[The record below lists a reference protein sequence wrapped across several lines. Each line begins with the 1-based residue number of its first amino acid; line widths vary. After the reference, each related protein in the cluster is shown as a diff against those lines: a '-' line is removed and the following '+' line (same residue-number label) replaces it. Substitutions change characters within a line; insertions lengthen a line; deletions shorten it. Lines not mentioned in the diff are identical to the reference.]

1 MQGGPV
7 NEVTEKRNTRRFILA
22 NGMQSV
28 GDQVINAKTV
38 LPWLLS
44 SMGAASWLV
53 ALLVPIRES
62 GSMLPQAALMGWL
75 ASKRRRSGV
84 WIMGSLIQGVSVALM
99 AVVAAL
105 GTGTWGGIGV
115 VVTLAGMS
123 LGRSLT
129 SISSKDVMGRTI
141 TKGRRGRV
149 NGLSTVVGGVVA
161 LTVGLAIRFAGSE
174 ELPGWVLVAMI
185 GGGAV
190 MWFLAAMV
198 FSRVEEPDIE
208 ADGRSESWFRATLQL
223 LRDDAKFRNFVIVRS
238 LLLASAL
245 APAFMV
251 SLAVSRGSDALSG
264 LGPYMIASGVAA
276 LVAGRISG
284 WFADR
289 SSRDA
294 MSWSALA
301 ASILLLVVVAVAQWG
316 SDDVVAWAM
325 PVLFFL
331 ISVIHTQVRVA
342 RKTYVVDM
350 AEGDQRTTYVA
361 VANTA
366 MGVLLLVTGAV
377 SGVIAT
383 LGDVA
388 ALLFLA
394 VIGIVGTVMA
404 RRLPDVSVGT

>member
-1 MQGGPV
+1 MQGGAV
-7 NEVTEKRNTRRFILA
+7 TTEKRNTRRFILA

-38 LPWLLS
+38 LPWLLAG
-44 SMGAASWLV
+44 MGAASWLV

-75 ASKRRRSGV
+75 TSKRRRSGV

-99 AVVAAL
+99 AGIAAV
-105 GTGTWGGIGV
+105 GTGTWAGIGV
-115 VVTLAGMS
+115 VATLAGMS

-141 TKGRRGRV
+141 SKGRRGRV

-161 LTVGLAIRFAGSE
+161 LTVGLAIRFAGPE

-185 GGGAV
+185 GSGAV
-190 MWFLAAMV
+190 MWFLAALV
-198 FSRVEEPDIE
+198 FSRVEEPGIE
-208 ADGRSESWFRATLQL
+208 PNGRSEPWFRATLEL
-223 LRDDAKFRNFVIVRS
+223 LRDDAKFRTFVIVRS

-294 MSWSALA
+294 MTWSAFA
-301 ASILLLVVVAVAQWG
+301 ASVVLLVVVAVAQWG
-316 SDDVVAWAM
+316 SDAVVEWAM

-377 SGVIAT
+377 SGAIAV

-394 VIGIVGTVMA
+394 AIGIAGTILA
-404 RRLPDVSVGT
+404 RRLPDVSVRD

>member
-1 MQGGPV
+1 M
-7 NEVTEKRNTRRFILA
+7 A
-22 NGMQSV
+22 HGMQSV

-38 LPWLLS
+38 LPWLLA
-44 SMGAASWLV
+44 SMGSASWVL
-53 ALLVPIRES
+53 ALLVPVRES

-75 ASKRRRSGV
+75 TAKRRRSSV
-84 WIMGSLIQGVSVALM
+84 WVMGSLFQGACVAVM
-99 AVVAAL
+99 AAIAAV
-105 GTGTWGGIGV
+105 GTGTWGGVGV
-115 VVTLAGMS
+115 VLSLAGMS

-161 LTVGLAIRFAGSE
+161 LTVGLAIRFAGPE

-185 GGGAV
+185 AGGSL

-198 FSRVEEPDIE
+198 FTRVEEPDVE
-208 ADGRSESWFRATLQL
+208 PRPSGDPWFTTTMRLIRT
-223 LRDDAKFRNFVIVRS
+223 DAKFRNFVVVRS

-294 MSWSALA
+294 MTWSALA
-301 ASILLLVVVAVAQWG
+301 ASIVLLVVVAVAQWG
-316 SDDVVAWAM
+316 PDSLVAWSM

-366 MGVLLLVTGAV
+366 MGVLLLVIGAI
-377 SGVIAT
+377 SGAIAT
-383 LGDVA
+383 FGDVP

-394 VIGIVGTVMA
+394 GIGIAGTVMA
-404 RRLPDVSVGT
+404 RQLPDVSVRP